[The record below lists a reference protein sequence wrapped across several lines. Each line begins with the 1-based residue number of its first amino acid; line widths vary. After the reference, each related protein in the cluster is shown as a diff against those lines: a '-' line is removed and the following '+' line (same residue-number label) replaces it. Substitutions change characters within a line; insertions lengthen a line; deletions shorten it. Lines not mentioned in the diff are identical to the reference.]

1 MKQVRAF
8 EVAIMLTLLTTGY
21 FQEVDVSSYVTAI
34 FKVDKG
40 LQLVHRNKNKTGVYN
55 LREDSLPSVLKWD
68 EGRWV

>member
-1 MKQVRAF
+1 MKLVRAF
-8 EVAIMLTLLTTGY
+8 EVAIMLTLLTTDY
-21 FQEVDVSSYVTAI
+21 FQEVDVSSYGIAI

-40 LQLVHRNKNKTGVYN
+40 LQLVHRNKNETGVCN